1 MNANPYYQPYWLI
14 DDELE
19 HHGIKGMKWGVRRTP
34 EQLGYKTSN
43 KKKQPSLIQRIKKK
57 SEKRKAQATKAK
69 QKKSAQNDQKKEQL
83 TVKQK
88 TELREKLLKSTDPKF
103 IAKHMDLLET
113 REIQD
118 RINRIDTETK
128 LKKLTTDD
136 KKKKQLDKGMEWV
149 GNIGKLAETTSKVA
163 KAYSDTIDAK
173 DKLSANKRKAEDER
187 ATNREKR
194 EAAQKLNKI
203 LSDFSEN
210 QQAFEDLQVEFDS
223 RTGKL
228 SFKSKRR

>member
-1 MNANPYYQPYWLI
+1 MNGNPFYEPYW
-14 DDELE
+14 DTELE
-19 HHGIKGMKWGVRRTP
+19 HHGIKGMHWGERRTP
-34 EQLGYKTSN
+34 EQLGHKPKG
-43 KKKQPSLIQRIKKK
+43 KKKAGIIQNFKKK
-57 SEKRKAQATKAK
+57 AAKRKAQAAKAK
-69 QKKSAQNDQKKEQL
+69 AKKKVQNEQKKEEL
-83 TVKQK
+83 TEKQK
-88 TELREKLLKSTDPKF
+88 EELREKLLKSTDAKF
-103 IAKHMDLLET
+103 ISKHMDLLGT
-113 REIQD
+113 KEIKD
-118 RINRIDTETK
+118 RIDRIDTETK
-128 LKKLTTDD
+128 LKKLTVDD

-187 ATNREKR
+187 ASNREKR

-210 QQAFEDLQVEFDS
+210 QEAFEDLQVEFDS